1 MADKNSERAPGLL
14 FAFAM
19 SLCYAGMLFRVA
31 IPLGNS
37 GMTFFCSG
45 NKYILRDR
53 FKVLLIVTRILVSFF
68 FTL

>member
-1 MADKNSERAPGLL
+1 MADKNSERASGLL

-37 GMTFFCSG
+37 GMTFFVPA
-45 NKYILRDR
+45 KE
-53 FKVLLIVTRILVSFF
+53 SFEEKQQWF
-68 FTL
+68 